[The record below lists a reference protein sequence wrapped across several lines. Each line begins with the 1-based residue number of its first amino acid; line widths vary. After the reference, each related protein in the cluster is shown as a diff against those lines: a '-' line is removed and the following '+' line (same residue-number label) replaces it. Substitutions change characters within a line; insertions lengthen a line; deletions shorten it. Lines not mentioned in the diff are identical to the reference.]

1 MTDDPSSETTSNSD
15 DNPQESSQ
23 PDTVQPAAELKP
35 GLLPLG
41 PHVFGGKRN
50 SNWLAFFITAVP
62 FLIYWGGTTFG
73 GYLEK
78 TRKLAPAHTMRGE
91 CKFEI
96 GKFKAILAELPAG
109 QEMEL
114 SNRID
119 LPSVE
124 HAMDDENADVTGLTQ
139 QCVKLLTTDF
149 SDLPPLEKHG
159 LDNLKKKVQHFLELQ
174 VMVEE
179 NDLNGIRKAHNE
191 YLEQEDPD
199 AVDENLDESWYPRNY
214 SVACI
219 ASLVAVILAFPGY
232 LKIPFR
238 VSPLALLVGVIGI
251 FVWIGLWMLDKE
263 FLGLGAMLPGHSRA
277 AFNPLD
283 ELKENPSWMVTFLAI
298 RMVGLVL
305 VIPIAEEFFMRGF
318 LMRYIE
324 DIDWDQIPMGMAT
337 WKGIVGIIVYGAVAH
352 PGEVVAAV
360 AWFGLVTWLYLRTKN
375 VWDCVVAHGMT
386 NLLLAIYVLQTGT
399 WELW

>member
-1 MTDDPSSETTSNSD
+1 MTDDPSSEITSNSD
-15 DNPQESSQ
+15 DDPQESSQ
-23 PDTVQPAAELKP
+23 PDTEQPAAALKP

-50 SNWLAFFITAVP
+50 SAWLAFFITAVP
-62 FLIYWGGTTFG
+62 FLIYWGGTAFG

-91 CKFEI
+91 CRAEI
-96 GKFKAILAELPAG
+96 GRVTAILEELPAG
-109 QEMEL
+109 QAMEVR
-114 SNRID
+114 NRID
-119 LPSVE
+119 LLGVA
-124 HAMDDENADVTGLTQ
+124 HAMDDENANVAGLAQ
-139 QCVKLLTTDF
+139 QCEKLLHADF
-149 SDLPPLEKHG
+149 SDLPPLGKQG
-159 LDNLKKKVQHFLELQ
+159 LDTFQKKVQHFLELQ

-179 NDLNGIRKAHNE
+179 NDLNGIRKAHNIF
-191 YLEQEDPD
+191 LEEEDPE
-199 AVDENLDESWYPRNY
+199 AVDESRNESWYPVNY

-219 ASLVAVILAFPGY
+219 VSLVAVILAFPGY
-232 LKIPFR
+232 LKIPLR
-238 VSPLALLVGVIGI
+238 VSPLAYLVGIGGI
-251 FVWIGLWMLDKE
+251 FVWIGLWYLDTE
-263 FLGLGAMLPGHSRA
+263 FLGLGAMIPGHSRA

-283 ELKENPSWMVTFLAI
+283 ELKENPSWMYTFLAI
-298 RMVGLVL
+298 RLAGLVL

-337 WKGIVGIIVYGAVAH
+337 WKSIVGIIVYGAVAH

-360 AWFGLVTWLYLRTKN
+360 AWFGLVTWLYLHTKN
-375 VWDCVVAHGMT
+375 VWDCVVAHALT
-386 NLLLAIYVLQTGT
+386 NLLLAAYVLKTGT

>member
-1 MTDDPSSETTSNSD
+1 MTEDSSPETTPNSD
-15 DNPQESSQ
+15 DDPQESSK
-23 PDTVQPAAELKP
+23 PAVQTAAALKP

-62 FLIYWGGTTFG
+62 FLIYWGGTAFG

-91 CKFEI
+91 CRLEVNKV
-96 GKFKAILAELPAG
+96 KASLEELPAD
-109 QEMEL
+109 QRMEF

-124 HAMDDENADVTGLTQ
+124 RAMDDENADVEGLTQ
-139 QCVKLLTTDF
+139 QCEKLLSADF
-149 SDLPPLEKHG
+149 SDLPPPEKHDLG
-159 LDNLKKKVQHFLELQ
+159 ELRKKVQHFLQLQ

-191 YLEQEDPD
+191 FLQEEDPE
-199 AVDENLDESWYPRNY
+199 AIDENLNESWYPVNY

-238 VSPLALLVGVIGI
+238 VRPLAYLVGIIGI
-251 FVWIGLWMLDKE
+251 VVWIGLWKLDKE
-263 FLGLGAMLPGHSRA
+263 FLGLGAMISPHARA
-277 AFNPLD
+277 AFNPLE
-283 ELKENPSWMVTFLAI
+283 ELKENPTWMFTFLAI
-298 RMVGLVL
+298 RMAGLVL

-337 WKGIVGIIVYGAVAH
+337 WKGVVGIIVYGAVVH
-352 PGEVVAAV
+352 PGEVVAAA
-360 AWFGLVTWLYLRTKN
+360 AWFALMTWLYLRTKN
-375 VWDCVVAHGMT
+375 VWDCVVAHGIT
-386 NLLLAIYVLQTGT
+386 NLLLAVYVLKTGT